1 MDDDRTDALFAALAN
16 RDRRRMLDLLVQAPG
31 MTVSALASHFTM
43 SRIAVTK
50 HLKALEAAGLVQSE
64 KHGRTRHLFLD
75 PSPIQSAYDRWTTE
89 LSAFWAA
96 RMADIKA
103 RAELRA
109 ASRETRRA

>member
-1 MDDDRTDALFAALAN
+1 
-16 RDRRRMLDLLVQAPG
+16 MLDLLVQAPG

-75 PSPIQSAYDRWTTE
+75 PSRSGDQQDDSFVFSHSFERIGYGQTRDTFAQ
-89 LSAFWAA
+89 LSPGW
-96 RMADIKA
+96 RP
-103 RAELRA
+103 
-109 ASRETRRA
+109 SS